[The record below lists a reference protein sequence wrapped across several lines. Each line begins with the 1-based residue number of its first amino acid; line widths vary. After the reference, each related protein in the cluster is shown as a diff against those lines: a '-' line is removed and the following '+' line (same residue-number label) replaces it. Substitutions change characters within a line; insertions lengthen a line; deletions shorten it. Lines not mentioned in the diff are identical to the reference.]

1 MFKIEQGKYFNVEIE
16 ILDSGNIGENIGIYL

>member
-1 MFKIEQGKYFNVEIE
+1 MFKIEQGKYFNVKIE